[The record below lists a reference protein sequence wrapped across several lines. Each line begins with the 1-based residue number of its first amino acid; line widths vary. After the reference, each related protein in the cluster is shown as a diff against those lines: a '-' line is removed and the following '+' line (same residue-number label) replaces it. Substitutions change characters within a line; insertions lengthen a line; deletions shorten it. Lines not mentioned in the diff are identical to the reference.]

1 MEHDPKMAA
10 AMAAVLAYIQS
21 EEELAVMQAAATAP
35 AVAAAAPPAVK
46 MWSLSGRQSLMQM
59 RHLMQLR
66 TFHGAGLRR

>member
-1 MEHDPKMAA
+1 MGTDAKMAA
-10 AMAAVLAYIQS
+10 ALAAVLAYIQS
-21 EEELAVMQAAATAP
+21 EEEMAVMQAAAAAP
-35 AVAAAAPPAVK
+35 APGAAAPPAVT